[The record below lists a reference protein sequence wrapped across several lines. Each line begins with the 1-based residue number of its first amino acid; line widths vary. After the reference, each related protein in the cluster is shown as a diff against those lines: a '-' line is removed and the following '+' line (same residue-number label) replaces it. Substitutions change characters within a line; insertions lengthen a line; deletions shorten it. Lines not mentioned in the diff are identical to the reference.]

1 MAGLVSGLTGATIIS
16 IFSTELGE
24 TSFLAPRT
32 VPATAVI
39 FAEPDASIPRTSI
52 SRASTPVNDK
62 TTSDLLIELRRFL
75 ARQGVPEYITSD
87 VLKEFV
93 RSSKESIE
101 REYKTT
107 PDFKR
112 AVDGASCNMPILDVG
127 QKIKDIS
134 NVAESTLHKFYNGV
148 YGSATRYVNKK
159 YTKSV
164 LRNHFLKPL
173 LTRAHNNTHKLVDP
187 VLNNGFKVGGVKYE
201 IDRVTQLW
209 DLAIQKLSMAKAS
222 FYEKLGLSCLVP
234 RLLQPW
240 VPIFDYARCQL
251 GIKDDFMEA
260 PICNRTLCTDSEIE
274 EREITNDNGMQ
285 NMGVSALEV
294 NTVDDCIPSMKKVT
308 YGVRVLAKLIDDV
321 SCDDPEHKEECD
333 RLIADQR
340 IVEEETCQ
348 LPR

>member
-1 MAGLVSGLTGATIIS
+1 MVGLVSGLTGAAIIS
-16 IFSTELGE
+16 IFSTELSE
-24 TSFLAPRT
+24 TSFLVPRT

-39 FAEPDASIPRTSI
+39 FSEPDPSIPRTSI

-112 AVDGASCNMPILDVG
+112 AVDGASCNMPILDFG

-187 VLNNGFKVGGVKYE
+187 VLNNGFKIGGVKYE

-234 RLLQPW
+234 WLLQPW

-274 EREITNDNGMQ
+274 DREITNDNGMQ
-285 NMGVSALEV
+285 NVDTSTLEV
-294 NTVDDCIPSMKKVT
+294 NTVDDCIPNMKKVT
-308 YGVRVLAKLIDDV
+308 YGVRVLAKLIDD
-321 SCDDPEHKEECD
+321 PEHKEECN